1 MANLVG
7 MALVPLLLQPLIARG
22 VAQAVEAANGSP
34 APAPNPDPLGLWLTT
49 VDSRVMDD
57 QAEQSRALAFLGR
70 HGFSRVALPIMTGGL
85 LYWPASP
92 ASNRLGMPLAPTP
105 PLRPFVDALHARGL
119 RVVGWFEFGLMAP
132 ADAPWLQPWQRQLL
146 EDSQGRTRWSESPGL
161 DRVWLNPAIPELREA
176 LVALVLDACRQLPLD
191 LIQFDDHLGYPA
203 QFGYDPVTLGLWRQT
218 PTGRLRPRP
227 DPADPAWVAWRAD
240 RITDLLRELRSA
252 MGRQCP
258 GTRLSIAP
266 NPQAFSYRHYLADW
280 SHWVRQGLVDEV
292 VVQVYR
298 SNLNA
303 LQKELDQPEL
313 AEASQRLPVRIGV
326 LAGLRST
333 PMDRQLFRQQVSLLR
348 QRGVAGIDVFFY
360 ESARLQFPLDSETQ
374 GTPVPSLK
382 SAADTPLRWNGP
394 PSVPPGGN

>member
-1 MANLVG
+1 
-7 MALVPLLLQPLIARG
+7 MALLPLLSQPLVSQGAAR
-22 VAQAVEAANGSP
+22 AVEATNSAPLTTPTP
-34 APAPNPDPLGLWLTT
+34 APTPDPLGLWLTT
-49 VDSRVMDD
+49 VDSRVMED
-57 QAEQSRALAFLGR
+57 QAERSRALTFLGR

-85 LYWPASP
+85 LYWPANQ
-92 ASNRLGMPLAPTP
+92 ASNRLGVPLAPTP
-105 PLRPFVDALHARGL
+105 PLRPFIDALHTRGL

-132 ADAPWLQPWQRQLL
+132 AEAPWLQPWQRHLL
-146 EDSQGRTRWSESPGL
+146 QDSQGRTRWTESPGL
-161 DRVWLNPAIPELREA
+161 DRVWLNPAIPEVREA
-176 LVALVLDACRQLPLD
+176 LVALVLDACRQLPFD

-218 PTGRLRPRP
+218 PTGRLRPSP

-240 RITDLLRELRSA
+240 RVTDLVRELRVA
-252 MGRQCP
+252 MERQCP
-258 GTRLSIAP
+258 STRLSIAP
-266 NPQAFSYRHYLADW
+266 NPQAFSYSHYLADW

-298 SNLNA
+298 PNLPA

-313 AEASQRLPVRIGV
+313 AEASQRLPVRIGL

-333 PMDRQLFRQQVSLLR
+333 PMDRQLFRQQVALLR

-360 ESARLQFPLDSETQ
+360 ESARLQFPLDAE
-374 GTPVPSLK
+374 VPMPPGPPLK
-382 SAADTPLRWNGP
+382 SAAGKPPRWNGP